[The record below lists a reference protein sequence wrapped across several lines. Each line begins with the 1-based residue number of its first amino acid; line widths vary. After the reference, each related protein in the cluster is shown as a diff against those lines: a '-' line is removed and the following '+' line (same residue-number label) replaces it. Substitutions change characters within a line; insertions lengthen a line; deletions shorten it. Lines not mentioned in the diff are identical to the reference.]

1 MRAHTKMIL
10 GTLMILA
17 LVGLYPHASQAA
29 DVESIQIVDFGIY
42 KTAFERWEA
51 APATGKGK
59 IEIVSDRKLVAFT
72 DKISATPGT
81 EIGVRYVVNGK
92 DVGKP
97 VDVLVKVIQAGGG
110 APATDQWLRVRPV
123 GSASFEGWKLD
134 SASARTITIQLYHE
148 GRKMAEKSFT
158 LEGPQQAKHRATGLG
173 FNG

>member
-17 LVGLYPHASQAA
+17 LVGLYSHTSQAA

-59 IEIVSDRKLVAFT
+59 IEIISDHTLLRFT
-72 DKISATPGT
+72 DKISAAPGT
-81 EIGVRYVVNGK
+81 EIGMRYVVNGK
-92 DVGKP
+92 AEGKS
-97 VDVLVKVIQAGGG
+97 VDVLVKVIQTGSG
-110 APATDQWLRVRPV
+110 APATNQWLRVRPV

-134 SASARTITIQLYHE
+134 SGSARTITIQLYHE

-158 LEGPQQAKHRATGLG
+158 LQGTQQAKGFG

>member
-17 LVGLYPHASQAA
+17 LVGFYPHTCQAA
-29 DVESIQIVDFGIY
+29 DVDSIQIVDFGIY

-59 IEIVSDRKLVAFT
+59 IEIVSDRKLLCLT

-92 DVGKP
+92 QEGKP
-97 VDVLVKVIQAGGG
+97 VDVLVKVIHSGG
-110 APATDQWLRVRPV
+110 TDQWLTVRPV

-134 SASARTITIQLYHE
+134 SGSARTITIQLYHE
-148 GRKMAEKSFT
+148 GRKMAEKSFSLQGT
-158 LEGPQQAKHRATGLG
+158 QQAKGLG

>member
-1 MRAHTKMIL
+1 MKAHTKMIL

-51 APATGKGK
+51 APGTGKGK
-59 IEIVSDRKLVAFT
+59 IEIVSDRKLLCLT
-72 DKISATPGT
+72 DRISAAPGT

-92 DVGKP
+92 NQGKP
-97 VDVLVKVIQAGGG
+97 VDVLVKVIQTGGG
-110 APATDQWLRVRPV
+110 APASDQWLRVRPV

-134 SASARTITIQLYHE
+134 SGSARTITIQLYHE

-158 LEGPQQAKHRATGLG
+158 LQGTHQVKGLG

>member
-1 MRAHTKMIL
+1 MRAHTTMIL

-17 LVGLYPHASQAA
+17 LVGLYPHTCQAA

-42 KTAFERWEA
+42 KTAFERWQA

-59 IEIVSDRKLVAFT
+59 IEIISDHTLLRFT
-72 DKISATPGT
+72 DKISAAPGT
-81 EIGVRYVVNGK
+81 EIGMRYVVNGK
-92 DVGKP
+92 AEGKS
-97 VDVLVKVIQAGGG
+97 VDVLVKVIQTGSG
-110 APATDQWLRVRPV
+110 APATNQWLRVRPV

-134 SASARTITIQLYHE
+134 SGSARTITIQLYHE

-158 LEGPQQAKHRATGLG
+158 LQGTQQAKGLG

>member
-1 MRAHTKMIL
+1 MIL

-17 LVGLYPHASQAA
+17 LISFYPHTSQAA
-29 DVESIQIVDFGIY
+29 DVDSIQIVDFGIY
-42 KTAFERWEA
+42 QTSFERWEA
-51 APATGKGK
+51 APGTGKGK
-59 IEIVSDRKLVAFT
+59 IEIVSDRTLIRLT
-72 DKISATPGT
+72 DRISAAPGT

-92 DVGKP
+92 NQGKP
-97 VDVLVKVIQAGGG
+97 VDVLVKVIQTGGG
-110 APATDQWLRVRPV
+110 APASDQWLRVRPV

-158 LEGPQQAKHRATGLG
+158 LQGTQQAKGLG

>member
-10 GTLMILA
+10 GTLMTLA
-17 LVGLYPHASQAA
+17 LVGLYPHTSQAA
-29 DVESIQIVDFGIY
+29 DVQSIQIVDFGIY

-51 APATGKGK
+51 APGTGKGK
-59 IEIVSDRKLVAFT
+59 IEIVSERKLLCLT

-81 EIGVRYVVNGK
+81 EVGVRYVVNGK
-92 DVGKP
+92 QEGKP
-97 VDVLVKVIQAGGG
+97 VDVLVKVIHSGG
-110 APATDQWLRVRPV
+110 TEQWLRVRSV

-158 LEGPQQAKHRATGLG
+158 LQGTHQAKGLG

>member
-1 MRAHTKMIL
+1 MIL

-17 LVGLYPHASQAA
+17 LVGLYSHTSQAA
-29 DVESIQIVDFGIY
+29 DVESIRIVDFGIY

-51 APATGKGK
+51 APGTGKGK
-59 IEIVSDRKLVAFT
+59 IEIVSDRKLLCLT
-72 DKISATPGT
+72 DKIAATPGT

-92 DVGKP
+92 HEGKP
-97 VDVLVKVIQAGGG
+97 VDVLVKVIQSGGC

-158 LEGPQQAKHRATGLG
+158 LQGPQQVTHQAKGLG

>member
-10 GTLMILA
+10 GTLIILA
-17 LVGLYPHASQAA
+17 PVGFYPHISQAA

-51 APATGKGK
+51 AP
-59 IEIVSDRKLVAFT
+59 
-72 DKISATPGT
+72 GT
-81 EIGVRYVVNGK
+81 EIGVRYVVNGR
-92 DVGKP
+92 DQGKP

-110 APATDQWLRVRPV
+110 APATEQWLRVRPI

-158 LEGPQQAKHRATGLG
+158 LEGTHQAKGLG

>member
-1 MRAHTKMIL
+1 MRGHTKMIL
-10 GTLMILA
+10 GTVIILA
-17 LVGLYPHASQAA
+17 LVGLYPHTSQAA

-51 APATGKGK
+51 APSTGKGK
-59 IEIVSDRKLVAFT
+59 IKIVSDRKLLCLT
-72 DKISATPGT
+72 DRIAAAPGT

-92 DVGKP
+92 DQGKP

-110 APATDQWLRVRPV
+110 APATEQWLRVRQV

-134 SASARTITIQLYHE
+134 SGSARTITIQLHHE

-158 LEGPQQAKHRATGLG
+158 LQGTHQAKGLG